1 MRKLLKERDLP
12 QGHRDTEA
20 EEILMGDTPGD
31 LYGCEYKG
39 VAGEGICK
47 FLKTKGDKNR
57 TVSGSC
63 EDGMVAGEVRRAR
76 VRGIGGNVEV
86 DPSTLLGVN
95 DSRRGTRG
103 QLVGGTVEV
112 QLARSETYRT
122 KRKVPLRGYA
132 INSSSPILTRYDSYL
147 GSLNTRKLSPLEMV
161 S

>member
-1 MRKLLKERDLP
+1 MRKLLKEHDLP

-57 TVSGSC
+57 TVGGSC
-63 EDGMVAGEVRRAR
+63 EDGMVPVAGEVRRAR

-86 DPSTLLGVN
+86 DPSTLIGIN

-112 QLARSETYRT
+112 QLAEGDLQQRYRMIPNEG
-122 KRKVPLRGYA
+122 R
-132 INSSSPILTRYDSYL
+132 
-147 GSLNTRKLSPLEMV
+147 M
-161 S
+161 